1 MKLNEYRI
9 DNAIRAKE
17 VRVIGPEGEQLGIMP
32 LYQAK
37 SKAMQMELNL
47 VEIASNSKPIVCKI
61 MDYGKFKFNKAKKL
75 KEQKQQVQLIKEI
88 KFRLNIEEHDI
99 QTKVKHIQK
108 FLDAKN
114 KVKITVMFRG
124 RETSYP
130 DLGVKIIEKVL
141 NNINMPL
148 MKKPILEGKNMSII
162 IDPLK

>member
-1 MKLNEYRI
+1 MRLNEYRI

-32 LYQAK
+32 LYQARN
-37 SKAMQMELNL
+37 KATQMELNL

-124 RETSYP
+124 REISYP

-162 IDPLK
+162 IDPPK